1 VVASGSTIPKAA
13 PHRDDGKRFVVRAD
27 EKLTAFVEL
36 EETISVCDQLCLT
49 SRRGFS
55 KLGGMNPSKVAVSLL
70 FLTISLLLLG
80 GCEGMPE
87 SNTPAFV
94 PNPQPGAPIPG
105 GLRIVSAHA
114 SPLFDDFGSTKTGTV
129 NVHFNGAA
137 TKTVYVDVSARVPGS
152 SFYTDVSG
160 IDGVLR
166 PGQTD
171 CQVRIKVSLRD
182 VSGDVQIP
190 LKVTTRG
197 SGAGEFE
204 TMTHYRGKP

>member
-1 VVASGSTIPKAA
+1 MTQQA
-13 PHRDDGKRFVVRAD
+13 
-27 EKLTAFVEL
+27 
-36 EETISVCDQLCLT
+36 
-49 SRRGFS
+49 GFS
-55 KLGGMNPSKVAVSLL
+55 KLAAMNPSKVAVALL
-70 FLTISLLLLG
+70 FLMISLLLLG

-114 SPLFDDFGSTKTGTV
+114 SPLFDDFGSTKKGTV

-137 TKTVYVDVSARVPGS
+137 TKTVYVDVKARVPGS
-152 SFYTDVSG
+152 AFYTDVSG

-171 CQVRIKVSLRD
+171 CQVQIKVSLRD

>member
-1 VVASGSTIPKAA
+1 ML
-13 PHRDDGKRFVVRAD
+13 D
-27 EKLTAFVEL
+27 EQA
-36 EETISVCDQLCLT
+36 
-49 SRRGFS
+49 GFS
-55 KLGGMNPSKVAVSLL
+55 KLGGMNPSKVAVLL
-70 FLTISLLLLG
+70 FLTTPLLLLG
-80 GCEGMPE
+80 GCEGMLSTE
-87 SNTPAFV
+87 SNTPAYV

-114 SPLFDDFGSTKTGTV
+114 TPLFDDFGRTKKGTV

-152 SFYTDVSG
+152 PFYTDVSG
-160 IDGVLR
+160 VDGVLR
-166 PGQTD
+166 PGETD
-171 CQVRIKVSLRD
+171 CQVRIKVDLRD

-204 TMTHYRGKP
+204 TMTYYRGKP

>member
-1 VVASGSTIPKAA
+1 
-13 PHRDDGKRFVVRAD
+13 
-27 EKLTAFVEL
+27 
-36 EETISVCDQLCLT
+36 
-49 SRRGFS
+49 
-55 KLGGMNPSKVAVSLL
+55 MNPSKVAVSLL
-70 FLTISLLLLG
+70 FLTTLLLLLC

-114 SPLFDDFGSTKTGTV
+114 SPLFDDFGSTKKGTV

-137 TKTVYVDVSARVPGS
+137 TKTVYVDVKARVPGS

-160 IDGVLR
+160 VNGVLR

-171 CQVRIKVSLRD
+171 CQVRIRVD
-182 VSGDVQIP
+182 PPFGWPSGDVQIP
-190 LKVTTRG
+190 LKVTARG

-204 TMTHYRGKP
+204 TVTYYRGKP

>member
-1 VVASGSTIPKAA
+1 
-13 PHRDDGKRFVVRAD
+13 
-27 EKLTAFVEL
+27 
-36 EETISVCDQLCLT
+36 
-49 SRRGFS
+49 
-55 KLGGMNPSKVAVSLL
+55 MNPSKNVVCLL
-70 FLTISLLLLG
+70 SLTISLLLLI
-80 GCEGMPE
+80 GCEGT
-87 SNTPAFV
+87 SASGSHTPAYV

-114 SPLFDDFGSTKTGTV
+114 TPLFDDFGTTKKGTV

-152 SFYTDVSG
+152 PFYTDVSG

-171 CQVRIKVSLRD
+171 CQVRIKVDLRN

-204 TMTHYRGKP
+204 TMTHYRAKL

>member
-1 VVASGSTIPKAA
+1 
-13 PHRDDGKRFVVRAD
+13 
-27 EKLTAFVEL
+27 
-36 EETISVCDQLCLT
+36 
-49 SRRGFS
+49 
-55 KLGGMNPSKVAVSLL
+55 MNPSKVAVSLS
-70 FLTISLLLLG
+70 LTVLLLFLG
-80 GCEGMPE
+80 GCEGMSTQSGP
-87 SNTPAFV
+87 PAVV

-114 SPLFDDFGSTKTGTV
+114 SPLVDDFGRTKMGTV
-129 NVHFNGAA
+129 YVRFNGAA

-152 SFYTDVSG
+152 AFYTDVSG
-160 IDGVLR
+160 INGVLR

-171 CQVRIKVSLRD
+171 CQVRIKVDLKD

-204 TMTHYRGKP
+204 TMTHYRAR

>member
-1 VVASGSTIPKAA
+1 VVVLARIVLDT
-13 PHRDDGKRFVVRAD
+13 
-27 EKLTAFVEL
+27 LT
-36 EETISVCDQLCLT
+36 
-49 SRRGFS
+49 RGFQS
-55 KLGGMNPSKVAVSLL
+55 CAAMNPSKVYVALSLTVLLL
-70 FLTISLLLLG
+70 FLG
-80 GCEGMPE
+80 GCEGMPTGG
-87 SNTPAFV
+87 NTPAVV

-114 SPLFDDFGSTKTGTV
+114 SPLFDDFGSTKRGTV

-152 SFYTDVSG
+152 AFYTDVSG
-160 IDGVLR
+160 IDGVLH

-171 CQVRIKVSLRD
+171 CQVRIKVDLRN

-204 TMTHYRGKP
+204 TMTYYRAQR

>member
-1 VVASGSTIPKAA
+1 
-13 PHRDDGKRFVVRAD
+13 
-27 EKLTAFVEL
+27 
-36 EETISVCDQLCLT
+36 
-49 SRRGFS
+49 
-55 KLGGMNPSKVAVSLL
+55 MNPSKVSLSLL

-105 GLRIVSAHA
+105 GLRIVSANA
-114 SPLFDDFGSTKTGTV
+114 SPLFDDFGSTKKGTV
-129 NVHFNGAA
+129 NVHFNGEA
-137 TKTVYVDVSARVPGS
+137 TKTVYVDVKARVPGS

-160 IDGVLR
+160 INGVLR
-166 PGQTD
+166 PGQV
-171 CQVRIKVSLRD
+171 QIKVSLRD

>member
-1 VVASGSTIPKAA
+1 M
-13 PHRDDGKRFVVRAD
+13 RAD

>member
-1 VVASGSTIPKAA
+1 
-13 PHRDDGKRFVVRAD
+13 
-27 EKLTAFVEL
+27 
-36 EETISVCDQLCLT
+36 
-49 SRRGFS
+49 
-55 KLGGMNPSKVAVSLL
+55 MNPLKVAVSLL
-70 FLTISLLLLG
+70 FLTISLLVLG

-114 SPLFDDFGSTKTGTV
+114 SPLFDDFGSTKKGTV
-129 NVHFNGAA
+129 YVHFNGAA

-152 SFYTDVSG
+152 AFYTDVSG
-160 IDGVLR
+160 VDGVLR

-171 CQVRIKVSLRD
+171 CQVRIKVDVKD

-204 TMTHYRGKP
+204 TTTHYSGNR

>member
-1 VVASGSTIPKAA
+1 ML
-13 PHRDDGKRFVVRAD
+13 D
-27 EKLTAFVEL
+27 EQA
-36 EETISVCDQLCLT
+36 
-49 SRRGFS
+49 GFS
-55 KLGGMNPSKVAVSLL
+55 KLGDINPSRVAVSLL

-80 GCEGMPE
+80 GCEEMLPTAGNP
-87 SNTPAFV
+87 PAYV
-94 PNPQPGAPIPG
+94 PAPQPGTLIPG

-114 SPLFDDFGSTKTGTV
+114 SPLFDDFGSRKTGTV

-137 TKTVYVDVSARVPGS
+137 TKTVYVDVSARAPGS
-152 SFYTDVSG
+152 AFYTDVSG
-160 IDGVLR
+160 VDGVLR

-171 CQVRIKVSLRD
+171 CQVRIKVTLRD

-204 TMTHYRGKP
+204 TTTHYSGNR

>member
-1 VVASGSTIPKAA
+1 MFATN
-13 PHRDDGKRFVVRAD
+13 
-27 EKLTAFVEL
+27 
-36 EETISVCDQLCLT
+36 CDLT
-49 SRRGFS
+49 SRRVFS
-55 KLGGMNPSKVAVSLL
+55 KLGDMNPPKVAVSLL
-70 FLTISLLLLG
+70 FLTLSVLLLG

-87 SNTPAFV
+87 SNTPAYV

-114 SPLFDDFGSTKTGTV
+114 SPLFDDFGSTKKGTV

-137 TKTVYVDVSARVPGS
+137 TKTVYVDVKARVPGS

-171 CQVRIKVSLRD
+171 CQVQIKVSLRD

-190 LKVTTRG
+190 LQVTTRG

>member
-1 VVASGSTIPKAA
+1 MICSTALNMREDTDYQMDYRRTWRMKANC
-13 PHRDDGKRFVVRAD
+13 FVQIGDSRSRGLF
-27 EKLTAFVEL
+27 LTQQ
-36 EETISVCDQLCLT
+36 T
-49 SRRGFS
+49 GFS

-114 SPLFDDFGSTKTGTV
+114 SPLFDDFGSTKKGTV

-152 SFYTDVSG
+152 AFYTDVSG
-160 IDGVLR
+160 VDGVLR

-171 CQVRIKVSLRD
+171 CQVRIKVTLRD

-204 TMTHYRGKP
+204 TMTHYRGNR

>member
-1 VVASGSTIPKAA
+1 
-13 PHRDDGKRFVVRAD
+13 
-27 EKLTAFVEL
+27 
-36 EETISVCDQLCLT
+36 
-49 SRRGFS
+49 
-55 KLGGMNPSKVAVSLL
+55 MNPTIVARSLVSLMI
-70 FLTISLLLLG
+70 TALLLLS
-80 GCEGMPE
+80 GCEEMLPTAGNP
-87 SNTPAFV
+87 PAYV
-94 PNPQPGAPIPG
+94 PAPQPGTLIPG

-114 SPLFDDFGSTKTGTV
+114 SPLFDDFGSTKKGTV

-137 TKTVYVDVSARVPGS
+137 TKTVYVDVKARVPGS

-160 IDGVLR
+160 VNGVLR

-171 CQVRIKVSLRD
+171 CQVRIRVDPLSGWP
-182 VSGDVQIP
+182 SGDVQIP

>member
-1 VVASGSTIPKAA
+1 
-13 PHRDDGKRFVVRAD
+13 
-27 EKLTAFVEL
+27 
-36 EETISVCDQLCLT
+36 
-49 SRRGFS
+49 
-55 KLGGMNPSKVAVSLL
+55 MNPSKVAVSLL

-87 SNTPAFV
+87 SNTPAYV

-160 IDGVLR
+160 
-166 PGQTD
+166 TD
-171 CQVRIKVSLRD
+171 CQVQIKVSLRD

-190 LKVTTRG
+190 LQVTTRG